1 MGNPLK
7 ATLHVLVIEDRPDDF
22 YFLQNHLKKCYQTD
36 YRLYHSGTLQEGIDF
51 LKGGA
56 ATINVIIADLEL
68 PDSYWADTLN
78 KLQTNFP
85 QYPIVLLTGLDQATF
100 GQLGFDTDSIKHG
113 AQDFLDK
120 NELNPA
126 LLDKTLR
133 YAIERKSMMS
143 RLEQAQTLAGF
154 GSWELHLEDQSM
166 IFSPSLAH
174 VLASSSHREIEH
186 LDQYLSLV
194 HPEDQKDVHNFFQLF
209 LSRTP
214 VETLEMEHRL
224 ILAENDLR
232 YIQLKGQAG
241 IQPSH
246 RPNRVVGTVRDLTKD
261 KQIESL
267 QREKQ
272 LANQSAKLRQEFLAK
287 TSHEIRTPLNPI
299 LLLTEMLLKT
309 PLESSQ
315 REYIQVIKTAGETL
329 LALVNDILDLSK
341 IEAGKI
347 KFAKEPFQ
355 LTQVISSIE
364 NLLIPGAHKKN
375 LDLRFILDAEVPS
388 FLIGDSVR
396 LSQILLNLISNSIK
410 FTQEGSIQTQIKLL
424 EKNQNRLWLRFEVKD
439 SGIGIPENKL
449 EEIFE
454 SFQQIDSNSASARIG
469 TGLGLSIVKQ
479 LVSLQNGN
487 IFVKSSPG
495 VGSTFTFELPFE
507 AGGIEARISN
517 YLSRQL
523 NDSDHQVLSSLR
535 VLMVEDN
542 PLNQMVTEKLLS
554 SWEMDVD
561 IANNGREGVEKYQSG
576 FYDLILMD
584 VQMPEMDGYLATQKI
599 RELEKVNGHHIPII
613 ALTANAV
620 MGIDQKCIAAG
631 MDDYLA
637 KPIDIK
643 HLFDKIVRY
652 VKPVIPAQVPP
663 VAYQGHRP
671 SESPINQRNKDT
683 SLIVQEPLIQPR
695 SMSYHSYTDLSYLKE
710 LTQGQ
715 NDTLRAAIEKFI
727 DSTPEM
733 LEQLVI
739 QVKGGE
745 YERLAKS
752 AHKLKSSVA
761 IMGMNETKNN
771 LVQIE
776 STVKNHG
783 DTSQLPDLVA
793 QVITQCQA
801 GIEELQGAL
810 QDL

>member
-1 MGNPLK
+1 
-7 ATLHVLVIEDRPDDF
+7 ATLHVLVIEDRPEDF
-22 YFLQNHLKKCYQTD
+22 YLLQSHLKKCHQTQ
-36 YRLYHSGTLQEGIDF
+36 YKLHHCETLKEGIDF
-51 LKGGA
+51 LNEG
-56 ATINVIIADLEL
+56 TVSISVIVTDLKL
-68 PDSYWADTLN
+68 PDSYWSDTLN

-100 GQLGFDTDSIKHG
+100 GQMGFDITSIKHG

-143 RLEQAQTLAGF
+143 RLEQAQALAGF

-174 VLASSSHREIEH
+174 VLASPAHQAIDH
-186 LDQYLSLV
+186 LEQYLAIV
-194 HPEDQKDVHNFFQLF
+194 HPEDQEAVRDFFQLF

-214 VETLEMEHRL
+214 AEALEMEHRL
-224 ILAENDLR
+224 ILADHDLR
-232 YIQLKGQAG
+232 YIQLIGQAG

-246 RPNRVVGTVRDLTKD
+246 GPNRVVGTVRDLTKD
-261 KQIESL
+261 KQIERL
-267 QREKQ
+267 KREKE
-272 LANQSAKLRQEFLAK
+272 LATQSAKLRQEFFAK

-355 LTQVISSIE
+355 LAQVVESIE
-364 NLLIPGAHKKN
+364 NLLVPGAHKKS
-375 LDLRFILDAEVPS
+375 LDLRFVIDPEIPS
-388 FLIGDSVR
+388 FLLGDSVR

-410 FTQEGSIQTQIKLL
+410 FTQEGSIQTQVKLL
-424 EKNQNRLWLRFEVKD
+424 EKNQDRLWLRFEVKD

-454 SFQQIDSNSASARIG
+454 SFQQINSDSSAARIG

-479 LVSLQNGN
+479 LVSLQKGH

-495 VGSTFTFELPFE
+495 LGSTFTFELPFE
-507 AGGIEARISN
+507 VGSIQARINS
-517 YLSRQL
+517 YLSQQL
-523 NDSDHQVLSSLR
+523 NDSDHQVLNNLR

-542 PLNQMVTEKLLS
+542 PLNQMVTEKLLT
-554 SWEMDVD
+554 SWEMRVD
-561 IANNGREGVEKYQSG
+561 IANNGREGVEKYQSKV
-576 FYDLILMD
+576 YDLVLMD
-584 VQMPEMDGYLATQKI
+584 VQMPEMDGYQATQKI
-599 RELEKVNGHHIPII
+599 RELEKETGRHIPII

-652 VKPVIPAQVPP
+652 VKPEIPAQAPL
-663 VAYQGHRP
+663 VAYQGHKSP
-671 SESPINQRNKDT
+671 ESPISQRSKEAR
-683 SLIVQEPLIQPR
+683 LLVQEPLIQHR
-695 SMSYHSYTDLSYLKE
+695 SMSYQTYTDLSYLNE

-715 NDTLRAAIEKFI
+715 TDTLKAAIQKFI

-739 QVKGGE
+739 QVKGGD

-761 IMGMNETKNN
+761 IMGMNETKDN

-801 GIEELQGAL
+801 GMEELQGAL